1 MADPALLAL
10 ANLLKQTQHRR
21 VEENRPATS
30 PAYQM
35 PQGGL
40 PPYQQ
45 PGMSLDP
52 AAYISSPAPA
62 IPRPGAVAP
71 MAPPAAIPG
80 GAPQVASA
88 APPMPPGNEPMPLDP
103 NVMQSTSSIDNR
115 IANKPESVWETMK
128 RLFANGQVPE
138 GYRGAMGEMI
148 KNA

>member
-1 MADPALLAL
+1 M
-10 ANLLKQTQHRR
+10 
-21 VEENRPATS
+21 
-30 PAYQM
+30 
-35 PQGGL
+35 
-40 PPYQQ
+40 
-45 PGMSLDP
+45 
-52 AAYISSPAPA
+52 APA
-62 IPRPGAVAP
+62 IPA
-71 MAPPAAIPG
+71 